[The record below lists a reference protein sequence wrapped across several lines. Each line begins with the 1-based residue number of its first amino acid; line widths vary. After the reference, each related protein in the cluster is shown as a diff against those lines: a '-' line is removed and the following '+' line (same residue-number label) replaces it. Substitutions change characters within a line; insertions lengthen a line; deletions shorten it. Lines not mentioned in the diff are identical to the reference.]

1 MSKGTWESYFDSMK
15 KQDWDGARK
24 SLLSLVQS
32 EKNNPQVHLKIG
44 DIDQRLGLT
53 AEAIEAYH
61 HAAYLLRSDGFL
73 QKAGALYK
81 IILRLDPQNAKALS
95 LSEKL
100 LEELDAA
107 RGGRLRFG
115 ASAGSQAA
123 ETVPAEQESAA
134 AQQTTGTLQPAV
146 SDVTVPDF
154 FSGIPETV
162 AKEFLR
168 GLTVK
173 TYDDGQAVVEEGDS
187 GDSMYIIRSGNARV
201 VSHLLGRELELGFL
215 AANDIFG
222 EVSFLSGR
230 PRTASVVASGAL
242 EVYELGRPELE
253 ELISLNPSIL
263 ANLEEFRQSRARE
276 TISRVKRAI
285 P

>member
-1 MSKGTWESYFDSMK
+1 MSKGVWERYFDAMK
-15 KQDWDGARK
+15 KQDWDSARR
-24 SLLSLVQS
+24 SLLTLAQT

-53 AEAIEAYH
+53 AEAIDAYH

-81 IILRLDPQNAKALS
+81 IILRLDPENAQALS
-95 LSEKL
+95 LSKQL

-107 RGGRLRFG
+107 KGGKSRFG
-115 ASAGSQAA
+115 
-123 ETVPAEQESAA
+123 VPAESPSAESVTAGQVSAA
-134 AQQTTGTLQPAV
+134 MLQTAEIPQPAA
-146 SDVTVPDF
+146 SDAAIPDF
-154 FSGIPETV
+154 FTGIPETA
-162 AKEFLR
+162 AKNFLLSLPVR
-168 GLTVK
+168 A
-173 TYDDGQAVVEEGDS
+173 YDDGRTVIQEGDS
-187 GDSMYIIRSGNARV
+187 GDSMYIIRAGNARV
-201 VSHLLGRELELGFL
+201 IAHLLGRELELGVL
-215 AANDIFG
+215 GVNDLFG

-230 PRTASVVASGAL
+230 PRTASVVASGPL

-253 ELISLNPSIL
+253 ELIALNPSIL

-276 TISRVKRAI
+276 TISRVKRTI